1 MWERGWSFIKKAGTI
16 ILLSTI
22 IVWFT
27 TYFGFVDGQFQ
38 MLSEDQISNSILA
51 AIGNCIAWI
60 FTPLGWGNWQAA
72 VASVTVLSLKR
83 ISLVQWVFFIRADG
97 QKSAVLSQQ
106 SAVSHSSYST
116 SFVLLASQLS
126 VL

>member
-1 MWERGWSFIKKAGTI
+1 MVIKAGTI

-51 AIGNCIAWI
+51 AIGNW
-60 FTPLGWGNWQAA
+60 LGMRESN
-72 VASVTVLSLKR
+72 
-83 ISLVQWVFFIRADG
+83 
-97 QKSAVLSQQ
+97 
-106 SAVSHSSYST
+106 SHK
-116 SFVLLASQLS
+116 
-126 VL
+126 